1 VIFSDNCVSQYQYDT
16 DYGGERD
23 CENEKFLNF
32 RLNELNLNHEWLKI
46 EMSWSDSDAMEV
58 ERSDLQL
65 HHTWHLI
72 KWVVAYC

>member
-32 RLNELNLNHEWLKI
+32 RLNELNLNHE
-46 EMSWSDSDAMEV
+46 
-58 ERSDLQL
+58 
-65 HHTWHLI
+65 
-72 KWVVAYC
+72 